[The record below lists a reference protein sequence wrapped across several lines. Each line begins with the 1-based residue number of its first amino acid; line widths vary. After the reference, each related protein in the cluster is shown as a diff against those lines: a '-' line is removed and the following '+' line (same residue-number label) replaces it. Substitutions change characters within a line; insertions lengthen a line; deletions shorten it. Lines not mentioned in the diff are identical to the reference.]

1 MKSKGSK
8 SFRKWRA
15 RVSSSSLL
23 IWHCLQ
29 SDLSGILRIAS
40 LARTS
45 LQKKHKEVKTD
56 SISPKPPL
64 PLIPLQPECSTQHHP
79 KKVCKFLWLSSYHF
93 LCPESHL
100 CHSIYQSHVCY
111 KWPALSSSSPS
122 NSIYFSEQLGTTLLV
137 PREAT
142 WHSRKRASPDIRTI
156 RDSIPFLALPL
167 AICDLNRLLHHC
179 ALISLPMKCKIRVF
193 WCMETT

>member
-56 SISPKPPL
+56 SISPKPTL
-64 PLIPLQPECSTQHHP
+64 PSIPLQPESSTQHHP
-79 KKVCKFLWLSSYHF
+79 KKVCKFLWLKSYHF

-100 CHSIYQSHVCY
+100 CPSIYQIHACY
-111 KWPALSSSSPS
+111 KWPAQVLA
-122 NSIYFSEQLGTTLLV
+122 LLA
-137 PREAT
+137 PQ
-142 WHSRKRASPDIRTI
+142 
-156 RDSIPFLALPL
+156 IPFTS
-167 AICDLNRLLHHC
+167 LNNLELHYWYLEKQHGTVERGQP
-179 ALISLPMKCKIRVF
+179 LISEISGTGF
-193 WCMETT
+193 HS